1 DGGAQGGLGQL
12 ADSVTADGTEK
23 VASPVLGAADPAW
36 KLTAD
41 VTGAKY
47 VELVVQDGGDGNGN
61 DHADW
66 GNARFHCG
74 G

>member
-1 DGGAQGGLGQL
+1 M
-12 ADSVTADGTEK
+12 K
-23 VASPVLGAADPAW
+23 SPVLGAADPAW

-47 VELVVQDGGDGNGN
+47 VELVVDDGGDGNGNGN

>member
-1 DGGAQGGLGQL
+1 MQF
-12 ADSVTADGTEK
+12 SVEADGTQK
-23 VASPVLGAADPAW
+23 VQSPVLKAADNAW
-36 KLTAD
+36 SLTAD

-47 VELVVQDGGDGNGN
+47 VDLLTGDGGDGPGN

-74 G
+74 S